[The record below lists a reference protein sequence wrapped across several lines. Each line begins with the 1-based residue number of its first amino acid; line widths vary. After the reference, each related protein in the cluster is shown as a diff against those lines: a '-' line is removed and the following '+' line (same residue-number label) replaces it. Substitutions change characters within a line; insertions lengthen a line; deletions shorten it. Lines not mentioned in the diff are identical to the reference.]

1 LFLQSF
7 RRDPVAQRLCGSGDM
22 EEDRLDPWEKQ
33 KFISERCRDRRHLTV
48 STEAPAQTKSQA
60 GRINRNARVG
70 DGRSFSMVW
79 GIQFLSRRWHSVMH
93 PFGRGVTWGPP
104 GNGKSA
110 TIRVMAAHPHIQPY
124 APDLS
129 DAEEEEQP
137 RSPPIRKSRR
147 KYPRAGDLED
157 LDRAFPTEGK
167 RTQGRMVS

>member
-1 LFLQSF
+1 
-7 RRDPVAQRLCGSGDM
+7 M

-79 GIQFLSRRWHSVMH
+79 GIQFLRRRWHSVMH

-110 TIRVMAAHPHIQPY
+110 TIRVMAAHPHIQPF
-124 APDLS
+124 ALDLS
-129 DAEEEEQP
+129 DSEEKSSDLLHLFEKAAEN
-137 RSPPIRKSRR
+137 
-147 KYPRAGDLED
+147 RAGDLED

-167 RTQGRMVS
+167 RTRERAVS